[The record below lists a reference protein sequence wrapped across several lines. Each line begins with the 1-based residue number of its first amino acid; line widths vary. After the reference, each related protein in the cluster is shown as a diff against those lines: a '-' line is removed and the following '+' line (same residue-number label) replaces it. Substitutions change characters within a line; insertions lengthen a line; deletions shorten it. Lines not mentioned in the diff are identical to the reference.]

1 MLKWR
6 NPITLFCYVHKLL
19 IFTQCLY
26 LLCGSVFSVEE
37 SYHPILP
44 PVGLKTH
51 VLSSSTIV
59 LTWTDTS
66 LGLNQ
71 MVPDNR
77 FYTVRYRLESDSS
90 KENSRSVVVRQ
101 LVLALHRPVLF
112 LIRQLQAKKF
122 HTGFKKQFI
131 ILFNSDRCLAY

>member
-1 MLKWR
+1 M
-6 NPITLFCYVHKLL
+6 
-19 IFTQCLY
+19 
-26 LLCGSVFSVEE
+26 EE

-90 KENSRSVVVRQ
+90 KENSRSVVVCQ
-101 LVLALHRPVLF
+101 SYWLYIIQCCLSYCLTVTYVLH
-112 LIRQLQAKKF
+112 IN
-122 HTGFKKQFI
+122 FKKQINVKKNMQSEHAFSTLSAL
-131 ILFNSDRCLAY
+131 ILRLRWILLLVLSLL